1 MHFWQICERWS
12 IQKRVSVKRS
22 YGYVTGVDS
31 PCNSVSF
38 HIFTR
43 GCFVGFATP
52 DPWKG
57 MISPLHMLALD
68 SDVCPTP
75 VTLYP

>member
-1 MHFWQICERWS
+1 MHFWQICERLM
-12 IQKRVSVKRS
+12 IV
-22 YGYVTGVDS
+22 YS

-38 HIFTR
+38 HIFTLIFTR

-52 DPWKG
+52 DPWKCTS

-75 VTLYP
+75 VTHINTYSSTRF